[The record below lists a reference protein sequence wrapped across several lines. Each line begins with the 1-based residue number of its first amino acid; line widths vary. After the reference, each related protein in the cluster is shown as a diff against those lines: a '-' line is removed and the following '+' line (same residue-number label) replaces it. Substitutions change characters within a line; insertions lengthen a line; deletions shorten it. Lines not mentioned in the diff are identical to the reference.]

1 MITFIYWNIYS
12 YRNIKYIGIRV
23 KFRCCVKEQIRSE
36 RMNDWHA
43 FWRNLLQICI
53 CLFVVLTFSFALPAC
68 FCTVFAINAPLL
80 SAIFFK
86 LFEKRWLYNFSP
98 QNTISTSKLNRLSFT
113 TNHNQNARTE
123 ARRNTEDSTRNCA
136 PRLDYHFYK
145 AAPTGS
151 TVHAR

>member
-1 MITFIYWNIYS
+1 MIW
-12 YRNIKYIGIRV
+12 
-23 KFRCCVKEQIRSE
+23 KEQIHSE

-86 LFEKRWLYNFSP
+86 LFERRWLYNFSP
-98 QNTISTSKLNRLSFT
+98 QNTISTSKLNRLFHNESQPKR
-113 TNHNQNARTE
+113 TNGSAEKHW
-123 ARRNTEDSTRNCA
+123 
-136 PRLDYHFYK
+136 RLDTK
-145 AAPTGS
+145 LRAEVGLSLLQGS
-151 TVHAR
+151 AYWQHCTYS